1 MLKKVICLLLVL
13 AFSAALFACASSEG
27 STVDNGEKPDDSI
40 SAPADKDGNK
50 TPADSQPTDK
60 ELVDSNGTVDLSKE
74 ITFFANVNKS
84 NPNVIVTKTS
94 DSHSKLGACE
104 GYFVTTIY
112 GENDYTFYYDYSKFN
127 KIGEGDRIEKIPADT
142 VICKDGE
149 YRLASTGEIVT
160 AVPDQL
166 VMNVMLNI
174 SKEYLGSYTI
184 NETADKLTTKV
195 TAAQAENIFGVKIAA
210 TSDISITITTDG
222 THLSG
227 IVIEYSNGLISTQI
241 NTSYTY
247 ENLVRDA
254 Q

>member
-13 AFSAALFACASSEG
+13 AFSVSLFACAADSTADSGEKTEDPALDGNNPDNPPADGPDSSDKEFIDDTT
-27 STVDNGEKPDDSI
+27 TVDRTN
-40 SAPADKDGNK
+40 
-50 TPADSQPTDK
+50 
-60 ELVDSNGTVDLSKE
+60 E
-74 ITFFANVNKS
+74 ITFFTNVNKS

-94 DSHSKLGACE
+94 SSHKTLGACE

-112 GENDYTFYYDYSKFN
+112 GENDYTFSFDYSKFN
-127 KIGEGDRIEKIPADT
+127 KIGEGPMIEKVPADT

-149 YRLASTGEIVT
+149 YKLASTGATVSVI
-160 AVPDQL
+160 PDQL
-166 VMNVMLNI
+166 AMNLMLNI
-174 SKEYLGSYTI
+174 DKDYLGKYTI
-184 NETADKLTTKV
+184 NSTADKLTTKV
-195 TAAQAENIFGVKIAA
+195 NAQQAENIFGVKISA

-227 IVIEYSNGLISTQI
+227 ITVEYTSGDVTTQI

-247 ENLVRDA
+247 ENVVRDA